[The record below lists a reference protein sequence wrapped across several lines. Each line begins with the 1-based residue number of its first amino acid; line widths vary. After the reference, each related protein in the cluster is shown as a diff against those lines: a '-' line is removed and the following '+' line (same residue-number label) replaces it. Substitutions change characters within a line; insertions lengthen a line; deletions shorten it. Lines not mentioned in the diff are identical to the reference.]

1 MASAGRCGRLRRS
14 SLQSL
19 WLSGRRRPA
28 RPPVFSSSGLIF
40 VFLSTSVWFAAS
52 LSFCWFVFSHL
63 PVAVF
68 LTFLAH
74 SSTPFVFLSLQ
85 LRLPS
90 GVCSSFSL
98 DLASVGAMVNKKV
111 QIQYHLVGCSFSAA
125 FKPLNTIHRICVTT
139 SFQGCNSA
147 KLENT

>member
-1 MASAGRCGRLRRS
+1 MGWEATAVASAGRCGRLKRS

-28 RPPVFSSSGLIF
+28 RPPVSSSSGLIF
-40 VFLSTSVWFAAS
+40 VFLATSVWFTAPPPP
-52 LSFCWFVFSHL
+52 FFRWFVFSHL

-68 LTFLAH
+68 LTFFAH

-98 DLASVGAMVNKKV
+98 DLVSIGAMANKKV
-111 QIQYHLVGCSFSAA
+111 QIQYHPVSCSFPQ
-125 FKPLNTIHRICVTT
+125 PLT
-139 SFQGCNSA
+139 
-147 KLENT
+147 L